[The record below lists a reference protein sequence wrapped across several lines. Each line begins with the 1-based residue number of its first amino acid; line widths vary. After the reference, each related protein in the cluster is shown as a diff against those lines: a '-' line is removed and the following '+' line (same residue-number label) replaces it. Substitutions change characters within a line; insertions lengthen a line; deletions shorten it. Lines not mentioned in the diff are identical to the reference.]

1 MYKSFSD
8 MYDIVK
14 EQIEWKPISSEGTTN
29 EPKALDENPMKA
41 VEDYLRLQFKQIYV
55 TEKRKNNHYEKRP
68 VGWSVPSIVAWV
80 KAIDILN
87 QYVYYKIIHS
97 LHGIRHLDKLKNKI
111 NDSYKREKISQQ
123 QYVREKTSH
132 CSIKKK
138 IRNKN

>member
-123 QYVREKTSH
+123 QYEKLEYDISLFY
-132 CSIKKK
+132 KKK
-138 IRNKN
+138 DTK